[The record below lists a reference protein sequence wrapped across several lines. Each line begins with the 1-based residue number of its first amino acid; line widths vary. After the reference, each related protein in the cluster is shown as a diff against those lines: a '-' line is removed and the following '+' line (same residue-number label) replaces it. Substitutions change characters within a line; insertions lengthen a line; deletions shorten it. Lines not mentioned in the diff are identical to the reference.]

1 VPGGFSPEKPIV
13 DQGYLLQLPRWH
25 KKIRRPHFHFYLMHK
40 MPGKQMPRE
49 QMPGKTNARTNARER
64 LDGAIAQERQAQ
76 REARQIYEEL
86 TEKMWAYQTGKGP
99 APTNED
105 FEQWSQ
111 AVEQRVKVKQLG
123 IRVDGEPAA

>member
-1 VPGGFSPEKPIV
+1 
-13 DQGYLLQLPRWH
+13 
-25 KKIRRPHFHFYLMHK
+25 
-40 MPGKQMPRE
+40 
-49 QMPGKTNARTNARER
+49 MPGKTNARTNARER

-111 AVEQRVKVKQLG
+111 AVELRVKAKQLG

>member
-1 VPGGFSPEKPIV
+1 MPE
-13 DQGYLLQLPRWH
+13 
-25 KKIRRPHFHFYLMHK
+25 
-40 MPGKQMPRE
+40 
-49 QMPGKTNARTNARER
+49 KTNARTNAREK